1 MDKLET
7 ELMDFINKKLKECPT
22 PEQRLECFDL
32 LAALALHEAEHA
44 RWQMM
49 MRG

>member
-1 MDKLET
+1 MDIEK
-7 ELMDFINKKLKECPT
+7 ELIDFINSKLGELT
-22 PEQRLECFDL
+22 LPEQRVEYFGL
-32 LAALALHEAEHA
+32 LAVLARHEAEHA